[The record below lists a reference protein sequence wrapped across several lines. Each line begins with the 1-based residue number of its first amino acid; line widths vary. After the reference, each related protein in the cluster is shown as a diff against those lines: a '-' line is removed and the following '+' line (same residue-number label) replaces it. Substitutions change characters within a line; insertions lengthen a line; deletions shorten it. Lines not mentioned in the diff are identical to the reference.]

1 MQNPSK
7 PDWDELARR
16 PGFQAL
22 IDAKKRFIVPCC
34 IFFLLYYSALLYL
47 VGWHP
52 ELMKKPLIG
61 KVNGAYL
68 FALSQF
74 VMAWIIMAMYVR
86 RAKVFDA
93 MVARLI
99 ARVRGGAR

>member
-74 VMAWIIMAMYVR
+74 AMAWGMAWLYMRKAPTDDRMAAQVIR
-86 RAKVFDA
+86 DFNH
-93 MVARLI
+93 
-99 ARVRGGAR
+99 

>member
-52 ELMKKPLIG
+52 ELMKK
-61 KVNGAYL
+61 VERAAD
-68 FALSQF
+68 FASAAAF
-74 VMAWIIMAMYVR
+74 
-86 RAKVFDA
+86 
-93 MVARLI
+93 MVARTPANMV
-99 ARVRGGAR
+99 ARRV

>member
-1 MQNPSK
+1 MENPSK

-74 VMAWIIMAMYVR
+74 AMAWGMAWRYMR
-86 RAKVFDA
+86 KAASFDRMA
-93 MVARLI
+93 AEVIRD
-99 ARVRGGAR
+99 VNH